1 MPRRDRWA
9 WSVSIR
15 VQTDEDSSAM
25 PQILKTLDEIARDK
39 QRDVLCVRFFDPRRL
54 IPKPLTAARRKL
66 KSELI
71 QFLDDHS
78 ISWSECFDPATEH
91 LMIYPYSDSIYLDVP
106 YDLADPGYR
115 LVADYL
121 ETPGGEP
128 KYEDM
133 HFCVRTLVAAIK
145 TADDRLDA
153 EDC

>member
-1 MPRRDRWA
+1 
-9 WSVSIR
+9 
-15 VQTDEDSSAM
+15 M
-25 PQILKTLDEIARDK
+25 PQLLKTLDEIAREK
-39 QRDVLCVRFFDPRRL
+39 QRDVLCVTFFEAGKPIPRKL
-54 IPKPLTAARRKL
+54 SPARRAL
-66 KSELI
+66 RSELI
-71 QFLDDHS
+71 QYLDDHS
-78 ISWSECFDPATEH
+78 ISWSECFDPASEN
-91 LMIYPYSDSIYLDVP
+91 LLIYPYSDSIYLDVP